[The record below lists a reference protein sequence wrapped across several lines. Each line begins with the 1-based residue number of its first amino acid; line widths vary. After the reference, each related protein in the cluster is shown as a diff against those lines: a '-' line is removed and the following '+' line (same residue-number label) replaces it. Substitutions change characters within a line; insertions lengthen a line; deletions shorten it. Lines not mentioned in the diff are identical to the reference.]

1 LATRFVCK
9 GPPGGRTE
17 ILNVCRIRRINCDP
31 VESDKESASESFSN
45 FDDWLNCNGDLDNQ
59 YDSKED
65 GAADD
70 DSDIEHNN
78 CIEDQEC
85 PEQQDVSVTP
95 NVPGL
100 VRQTLKFKGQA
111 EMVLQMANAV
121 ETRRNKEGKKK

>member
-1 LATRFVCK
+1 
-9 GPPGGRTE
+9 
-17 ILNVCRIRRINCDP
+17 LNLCHIRRINCDP

-45 FDDWLNCNGDLDNQ
+45 SDDWLNYNGDLDNP

-78 CIEDQEC
+78 CIKDQEC

-100 VRQTLKFKGQA
+100 VWQTLKFKGQA
-111 EMVLQMANAV
+111 EMVLQMVNAV